1 MASHH
6 TLISKGTRII
16 GDIQFNGDVHI
27 QGHVVGTIVGDA
39 NAELEICQGGLV
51 EGQVQLS
58 KIVIRG
64 VVKGDI
70 QCLKHIELAAT
81 CVIHGN
87 VYYNVIEMV
96 KGAQVNG
103 NLIHVS
109 EEELRARME
118 ANNVGAATE

>member
-6 TLISKGTRII
+6 TFISKGTRII
-16 GDIQFNGDVHI
+16 GDVQFHGDLHV

-51 EGQVQLS
+51 EGQIQMS
-58 KIVIRG
+58 KMVVRG

-70 QCLKHIELAAT
+70 HCLQHVELAAT

-87 VYYNVIEMV
+87 VYYNMLEMV

-103 NLIHVS
+103 NLVHVT
-109 EEELRARME
+109 EAEQRRRMKTNDNAE
-118 ANNVGAATE
+118 S